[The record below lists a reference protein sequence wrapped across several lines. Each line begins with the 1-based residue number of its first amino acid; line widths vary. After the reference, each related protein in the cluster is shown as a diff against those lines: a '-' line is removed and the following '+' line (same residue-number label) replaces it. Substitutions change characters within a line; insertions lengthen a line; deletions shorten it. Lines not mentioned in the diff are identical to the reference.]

1 MITKSVDVAIIGAG
15 SAGLNARREVEK
27 AGGSW
32 VLVES
37 GDYGTTCARVGC
49 MPSKLLI
56 AAADAAHHIVDAEIF
71 GVKAKKVT
79 IDDRAVL
86 SRVRNER
93 DRFVGFVVEDT
104 EAFPDEHRVIGHAK
118 FTGPTTLQVDN
129 HTQIE
134 AKSVV
139 VATGS
144 SPIIPE
150 PYDKIRENI
159 LINDDVFMLE
169 SLPKSI
175 AVIGTGIIGLELGM
189 ALDRLGVRVTLFGR
203 SNKIG
208 PFTDPAVQSSVAE
221 ILGSRLD
228 FRLSTKVDQADV
240 VPDGITLGWSETNCN
255 HRTQTFEKVLVA
267 AGRRPNIFDMNLEAA
282 GVQLGNGLVLDWNPQ
297 TTQIGDL
304 PLFLAGD
311 ASGHRLLLHEASDE
325 GRIAGSNSMA
335 YPDILTHVR
344 RTPLA
349 IAFTDPQMALFGK
362 TYAELDPTA
371 TAIGEINYANQG
383 RARVMG
389 QNAGL
394 VRLYADR
401 QCCRLVGGEMFGP
414 RVEHTAHLMAWVS
427 QQQLTIP
434 EILKMPFYHP
444 VIEEGIRTAL
454 RDLTEKLRVTAD
466 CRCEDLANAPG
477 T

>member
-1 MITKSVDVAIIGAG
+1 MITKTVDVAIIGAG

-32 VLVES
+32 VLIES

-56 AAADAAHHIVDAEIF
+56 AAADAAHQIVEAEIF
-71 GVKAKKVT
+71 GINAKQVT
-79 IDDRAVL
+79 IDDQAVL

-93 DRFVGFVVEDT
+93 KRFVGFVVEDT
-104 EAFPDEHRVIGHAK
+104 EALPKEHRLIGRAR

-129 HTQIE
+129 HTRVESNSI
-134 AKSVV
+134 VI
-139 VATGS
+139 ATGS
-144 SPIIPE
+144 SPVIPA
-150 PYDKIRENI
+150 PYDKIREHI

-169 SLPKSI
+169 SLPKNI

-189 ALDRLGVRVTLFGR
+189 ALDRLGVDVALFGR

-208 PFTDPAVQSSVAE
+208 PFTDPAVQWSVAD

-228 FRLSTKVDQADV
+228 FRLSTTVDQADV
-240 VPDGITLGWSETNCN
+240 VPGGIALGWNDAN
-255 HRTQTFEKVLVA
+255 GNRQAQTFEKVLVA

-282 GVQLGNGLVLDWNPQ
+282 GVQLGNGTVLDWNPQ
-297 TTQIGDL
+297 TTQIGGL
-304 PLFLAGD
+304 PVFLAGD

-325 GRIAGSNSMA
+325 GRIAGSNGMA
-335 YPDILTHVR
+335 YPNVLSHVR

-349 IAFTDPQMALFGK
+349 IAFTDPQMAVFGK

-401 QCCRLVGGEMFGP
+401 QCCRLIGGEMFGP
-414 RVEHTAHLMAWVS
+414 RVEHTAHLMAWAT
-427 QQQLTIP
+427 QQQMAIP

-454 RDLTEKLRVTAD
+454 RDLTEKLKVTGD
-466 CRCEDLANAPG
+466 CRCEDLAEAPG